1 MRRFLQLSWH
11 VNAGVPKNFSKSTFY
26 VFDGINF
33 VRDKSNQVVF
43 VGASFRTI
51 STDGGVL
58 ISYIKVIMSVR
69 VTHFIFASNFCFHF
83 CDPVL
88 HPIVI
93 LVLFL
98 LSK

>member
-11 VNAGVPKNFSKSTFY
+11 VNAGVPKNFSKSIFY

-33 VRDKSNQVVF
+33 VRDKSNQEVF

-58 ISYIKVIMSVR
+58 ILKSLCS
-69 VTHFIFASNFCFHF
+69 F
-83 CDPVL
+83 VL
-88 HPIVI
+88 RI
-93 LVLFL
+93 LFL
-98 LSK
+98 RLISAFISVIRFCTPL